1 MVGAMSFEPK
11 IGRRLGR
18 PHRLWD
24 PLIRSPVDRD
34 DDETEEGGGG
44 VRWAVLVAGSNG
56 YGNYRHQVIF
66 LIMNTPI
73 VELKKKKNSFNPLSG
88 ICRKKHHL

>member
-1 MVGAMSFEPK
+1 MAVMLLVMVGAISFEPK
-11 IGRRLGR
+11 RLGR
-18 PHRLWD
+18 AHRLWD

-34 DDETEEGGGG
+34 DDETEGGG

-66 LIMNTPI
+66 LT
-73 VELKKKKNSFNPLSG
+73 
-88 ICRKKHHL
+88 CRFYCRAKEK